1 MEIFKE
7 IIDNS
12 TSSDGD
18 LQVALCEKC
27 GTPRQ
32 TIKEFLGR
40 KRLLPIACQ
49 CKREEI
55 LAEEMK
61 EKRRLEQERLSKIA
75 LNSLLSPEMRAKNF
89 DNWDFE
95 LGNNM
100 IYSTATKYVAKADEM
115 IADNIGLLMIGSVG
129 NGKSFTACCIANALV
144 DKGVSVIFCNFDAI
158 LNRIKSTFNSK
169 EDEYSILKTLNSAQ
183 LLVLDDLGTETI
195 SEWSKSKL
203 YNIVDYRYREKKTTI
218 VTTNLSQEQLISLY
232 GDRTF
237 DRLREMCVPLKFRDK
252 SFREE
257 KAVETRNK
265 YKELMSK

>member
-61 EKRRLEQERLSKIA
+61 EKRFI
-75 LNSLLSPEMRAKNF
+75 KN
-89 DNWDFE
+89 
-95 LGNNM
+95 
-100 IYSTATKYVAKADEM
+100 
-115 IADNIGLLMIGSVG
+115 
-129 NGKSFTACCIANALV
+129 
-144 DKGVSVIFCNFDAI
+144 
-158 LNRIKSTFNSK
+158 
-169 EDEYSILKTLNSAQ
+169 
-183 LLVLDDLGTETI
+183 
-195 SEWSKSKL
+195 
-203 YNIVDYRYREKKTTI
+203 
-218 VTTNLSQEQLISLY
+218 
-232 GDRTF
+232 
-237 DRLREMCVPLKFRDK
+237 
-252 SFREE
+252 
-257 KAVETRNK
+257 
-265 YKELMSK
+265 